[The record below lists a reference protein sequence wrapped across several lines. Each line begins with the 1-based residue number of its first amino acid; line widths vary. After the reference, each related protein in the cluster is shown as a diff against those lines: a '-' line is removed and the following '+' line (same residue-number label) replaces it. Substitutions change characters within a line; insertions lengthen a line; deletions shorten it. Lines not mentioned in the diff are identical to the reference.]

1 MGGRDQWQNFRKPQF
16 HSRNYILSS
25 TKGNE
30 LAVEINEKVDSV
42 LADVFNMQSKETGIE
57 YSVPRI
63 VEEVNFEMR
72 TYNDYYR
79 SKS

>member
-1 MGGRDQWQNFRKPQF
+1 M
-16 HSRNYILSS
+16 
-25 TKGNE
+25 
-30 LAVEINEKVDSV
+30 
-42 LADVFNMQSKETGIE
+42 LADVFNMQNKDTGIV

-79 SKS
+79 SKSQMKKLASKKKKTSAF

>member
-1 MGGRDQWQNFRKPQF
+1 M
-16 HSRNYILSS
+16 
-25 TKGNE
+25 
-30 LAVEINEKVDSV
+30 
-42 LADVFNMQSKETGIE
+42 LADVFSMENKEMGIV
-57 YSVPRI
+57 YPVPRI

>member
-1 MGGRDQWQNFRKPQF
+1 M
-16 HSRNYILSS
+16 
-25 TKGNE
+25 
-30 LAVEINEKVDSV
+30 
-42 LADVFNMQSKETGIE
+42 LADVFNMQNKETGIV